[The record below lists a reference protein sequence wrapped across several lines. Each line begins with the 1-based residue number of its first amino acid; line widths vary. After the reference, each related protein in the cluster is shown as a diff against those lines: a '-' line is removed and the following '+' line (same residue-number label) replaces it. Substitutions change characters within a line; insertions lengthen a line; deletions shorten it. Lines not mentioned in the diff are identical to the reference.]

1 MGKSI
6 IPFILENPCLSNI
19 FVEVASNKNVS
30 KIFDF
35 QNSDI
40 EDLKRKK
47 YKTIIIDYSTFQQIL
62 NEKVKIHQIILIDDL
77 NKNNSN
83 LKTDVDVI
91 KINIPFKMNDIYQ
104 RMENYLIQ
112 KNTNIKRLLKYK
124 YFTYD
129 PSTRELSSDSFS
141 LRFTEKESQIFLC
154 LIENKDSHIS
164 KKDLLH
170 KVWSYGEGI
179 DTHTLETH
187 VYALRK
193 KIEMKLKM
201 KDLIM
206 FEEKKGYYLNKS
218 IL

>member
-6 IPFILENPCLSNI
+6 IPFILENPYLSNI
-19 FVEVASNKNVS
+19 FVEVVSNKNSS
-30 KIFDF
+30 KIFNF
-35 QNSDI
+35 QHSDI

-47 YKTIIIDYSTFQQIL
+47 YKIIIIDHSTFQKIFSEKIDVNQIF
-62 NEKVKIHQIILIDDL
+62 LIDDS

-83 LKTDVDVI
+83 VKFDLDII

-104 RMENYLIQ
+104 RIENYLIQ
-112 KNTNIKRLLKYK
+112 KNTNTSRLLKYK

-129 PSTRELSSDSFS
+129 PSTRELYSDSFS

-164 KKDLLH
+164 KKDLLR

-201 KDLIM
+201 KDLII

>member
-6 IPFILENPCLSNI
+6 IPFIFDSSCLNSIFIEASTNKKISNVFRFQVMKSENLDAETSRFLLTDYPFFKKIMNKELKIGQI
-19 FVEVASNKNVS
+19 FLIGE
-30 KIFDF
+30 
-35 QNSDI
+35 
-40 EDLKRKK
+40 
-47 YKTIIIDYSTFQQIL
+47 L
-62 NEKVKIHQIILIDDL
+62 N
-77 NKNNSN
+77 N
-83 LKTDVDVI
+83 LKSETLVNTEVI
-91 KINIPFKMNDIYQ
+91 KINLPLRMHDVFQ
-104 RMENYLIQ
+104 RIENKLLQVNNHRERLI
-112 KNTNIKRLLKYK
+112 KYK

-129 PSTRELSSDSFS
+129 PSTRELSNKLFS
-141 LRFTEKESQIFLC
+141 LRLTEKESQIFIC
-154 LIENKDSHIS
+154 LIENSEPHIS
-164 KKDLLH
+164 KKDLLQ